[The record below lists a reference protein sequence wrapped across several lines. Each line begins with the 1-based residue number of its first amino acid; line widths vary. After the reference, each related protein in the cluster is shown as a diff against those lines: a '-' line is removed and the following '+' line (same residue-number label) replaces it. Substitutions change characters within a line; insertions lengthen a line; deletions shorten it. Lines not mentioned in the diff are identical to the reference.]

1 MGLAPP
7 LSLGLL
13 TPAFAFHPLPFSS
26 QCIIQPE
33 LSMEVSRSY
42 LGELRLPRGN
52 NWNLRTRP
60 HCSRSSWHIG
70 PALGPGGWAPLL
82 PAADSFH
89 HRLPQPYTCC
99 PFSGSL
105 SRLGSRGLRVGRSIG
120 PLGCRPLRNSHF
132 LPPPCK
138 GMQQCSGGAGTVP
151 RQPECDG
158 ESATP
163 ALCAS
168 GFPSIK
174 WGCRE
179 DQMSESGRGDEC

>member
-1 MGLAPP
+1 
-7 LSLGLL
+7 
-13 TPAFAFHPLPFSS
+13 
-26 QCIIQPE
+26 
-33 LSMEVSRSY
+33 MEVSRSY

-60 HCSRSSWHIG
+60 HCSRSSWHVG
-70 PALGPGGWAPLL
+70 AGLGLLGAGLPSSPLQT
-82 PAADSFH
+82 AFTTGCCG
-89 HRLPQPYTCC
+89 RPYRCC

-105 SRLGSRGLRVGRSIG
+105 SHLGSRGLRVGRSTG
-120 PLGCRPLRNSHF
+120 PLGCRPLRNRHF

-163 ALCAS
+163 ALRAS

-174 WGCRE
+174 WGCGE